1 MPDHSSF
8 QQEIERA
15 LRLKFE
21 RRNQQQQDQLKSLAR
36 DKEAYQRQNKQYQ
49 DQIAAYNQEV
59 KEALKIHKANQ
70 QLQAKVENADRE
82 HQRLLA
88 EKQVLEDANGSL
100 NEKVAQQAKHINF
113 LESENEKIQHIRKLE

>member
-1 MPDHSSF
+1 MENVPDHSSF

-15 LRLKFE
+15 LKLKFE
-21 RRNQQQQDQLKSLAR
+21 KKVQQLQDQTKGLAR

-70 QLQAKVENADRE
+70 QLQAKVETAHKD
-82 HQRLLA
+82 
-88 EKQVLEDANGSL
+88 
-100 NEKVAQQAKHINF
+100 
-113 LESENEKIQHIRKLE
+113 